1 MPFLTTPTSSRD
13 LPWMDVRYTSYART
27 RTHAHTATQ
36 KSATSHLMDLKKK
49 EKDSSQVDL
58 WMGGTA
64 CRKRDRG
71 PEDRT
76 GQRSGTEKITE
87 MPS

>member
-49 EKDSSQVDL
+49 KKTHHKLICGWEGLPAGK
-58 WMGGTA
+58 GTEA
-64 CRKRDRG
+64 R
-71 PEDRT
+71 RT
-76 GQRSGTEKITE
+76 GQGSAVGQRK
-87 MPS
+87 